1 MWMVALAQWW
11 SENRI
16 SQVVAWEVK
25 SRMWVACKD
34 VVVVGLMLG
43 MLLVMVMMVVRVKL
57 VVMV

>member
-1 MWMVALAQWW
+1 MWVVSLAQWW

-16 SQVVAWEVK
+16 SQVVAWEVE

-34 VVVVGLMLG
+34 VVVVGLMSG
-43 MLLVMVMMVVRVKL
+43 MSLVMVMRVERVKL